1 MKYKTTEK
9 DRYGNMRS
17 IEITT
22 DGQLEVPPMTSMIP
36 QYEAVGGLAKN
47 HPGEPRGS
55 DTVPAWLTPGEF
67 VVNKEA
73 VDLYGPQIKQMN
85 DVGRDIQNGE
95 IPMYAKSGKEVDSM
109 INQIMGSEKAKGG
122 GDQFT
127 HYEGDKPTKYGVTL
141 ETYREH
147 INPKATIEDLKNLT
161 EKGAKDIYKKYYYKK
176 YKIDQLPDYMQHNVL
191 DMAIN
196 AGPGRAVELLQKEI
210 NSTLPE
216 GSKIDVDNFLGPQTI
231 KAANN
236 YNNKGNFDT
245 SYGIAR
251 LNYYNKVAD
260 NNPLKEKFLE
270 GWQNRTN
277 KFIEPREISLPEPK
291 PNLDA
296 VGNITNLEVEK
307 PTEIPKPEKESSG
320 GIWSYL
326 FGGNN
331 SDDNVQEVDSISN
344 LNEQATKNP
353 GTTYQSGFS
362 IAQNRGGEIPQ
373 YLDIGDEVY
382 PGIGKVFHSDPVINK
397 ALQEATAQVA
407 KDTTDEEDLGNVA
420 SGVPTIPEVPSYN
433 PQGIGEGM
441 SDEEFNKMQT
451 QENRADDLETMT
463 AGYEGAY
470 SPLLK
475 DIEFGSGKP
484 KDYRKIDGEWYRVR
498 DGKLGSKFKPGTL
511 ASSPDIRQG
520 NLENIFNRPSDEDI
534 AAKARQ
540 ALADA
545 GIGNKIIP
553 PAAEVFMGFGNDD
566 GTIMNSMEE
575 VTAKRKDNLDTASK
589 TLVNAL
595 EGNDQFLISSAAQAV
610 ENASENLG
618 TANIS
623 ESGQNVNDKVY
634 KRKYA
639 IEEHKD
645 VAKSVETLKTLV
657 KNAKKSGNTVLAE
670 TYAQKLAELEIK
682 EREAKTKVDTATAE
696 LNTAEANDA
705 QVISDNITPEAA
717 KVIEET
723 TGEKIIPGGSDKNKI
738 EAIAKTVDDNK
749 DNEITNA
756 LSSKTGDAL
765 LKDSK
770 QDPDKYAKVKGM
782 MGFLFGDLID
792 QREIGR
798 AIAVYLG
805 SRALGYSHAD
815 TIGYVAKNYLKRVD
829 SKNAKMDAFIKANAG
844 KYEKA
849 SLAEYKRTG
858 DPNVLIPVGSV
869 ARPQGED
876 PKMYYSKDFPRGKLA
891 YKFKKKLPSGEDIVY
906 WSYDQAGQSRVG
918 AGHHTDARRVPT
930 TIEYDKRIQDNAKI
944 VAGQLNDLVKAEGLG
959 RDKIGETE
967 SGVAK
972 WQNLTGVMPSAHAQ
986 EIALWAE
993 ENGYNMTMLGSG
1005 LQTAFAEMSAK
1016 AKETGVKESSLIPYL
1031 ENATIKERLLGQAAE
1046 LPQAKVGDKIVVMD
1060 TENLIELNEQV
1071 KTLSNAIGMH
1081 PDKFWNDASE
1091 LWTTKEHDHY
1101 KQTGKTWREVYQE
1114 EAKKPENEGFTP
1126 FALFTMKVIKL
1137 RSQ

>member
-1 MKYKTTEK
+1 
-9 DRYGNMRS
+9 
-17 IEITT
+17 
-22 DGQLEVPPMTSMIP
+22 
-36 QYEAVGGLAKN
+36 
-47 HPGEPRGS
+47 
-55 DTVPAWLTPGEF
+55 
-67 VVNKEA
+67 
-73 VDLYGPQIKQMN
+73 
-85 DVGRDIQNGE
+85 
-95 IPMYAKSGKEVDSM
+95 
-109 INQIMGSEKAKGG
+109 
-122 GDQFT
+122 
-127 HYEGDKPTKYGVTL
+127 
-141 ETYREH
+141 
-147 INPKATIEDLKNLT
+147 
-161 EKGAKDIYKKYYYKK
+161 
-176 YKIDQLPDYMQHNVL
+176 
-191 DMAIN
+191 
-196 AGPGRAVELLQKEI
+196 
-210 NSTLPE
+210 
-216 GSKIDVDNFLGPQTI
+216 
-231 KAANN
+231 
-236 YNNKGNFDT
+236 
-245 SYGIAR
+245 
-251 LNYYNKVAD
+251 
-260 NNPLKEKFLE
+260 
-270 GWQNRTN
+270 
-277 KFIEPREISLPEPK
+277 
-291 PNLDA
+291 
-296 VGNITNLEVEK
+296 
-307 PTEIPKPEKESSG
+307 
-320 GIWSYL
+320 
-326 FGGNN
+326 
-331 SDDNVQEVDSISN
+331 
-344 LNEQATKNP
+344 
-353 GTTYQSGFS
+353 
-362 IAQNRGGEIPQ
+362 
-373 YLDIGDEVY
+373 
-382 PGIGKVFHSDPVINK
+382 
-397 ALQEATAQVA
+397 
-407 KDTTDEEDLGNVA
+407 
-420 SGVPTIPEVPSYN
+420 
-433 PQGIGEGM
+433 
-441 SDEEFNKMQT
+441 
-451 QENRADDLETMT
+451 T

-540 ALADA
+540 ALANA

-682 EREAKTKVDTATAE
+682 EREAKTKVNTATAE
-696 LNTAEANDA
+696 VNTAEANDA

-930 TIEYDKRIQDNAKI
+930 TIE
-944 VAGQLNDLVKAEGLG
+944 
-959 RDKIGETE
+959 
-967 SGVAK
+967 
-972 WQNLTGVMPSAHAQ
+972 
-986 EIALWAE
+986 
-993 ENGYNMTMLGSG
+993 
-1005 LQTAFAEMSAK
+1005 
-1016 AKETGVKESSLIPYL
+1016 
-1031 ENATIKERLLGQAAE
+1031 
-1046 LPQAKVGDKIVVMD
+1046 
-1060 TENLIELNEQV
+1060 
-1071 KTLSNAIGMH
+1071 
-1081 PDKFWNDASE
+1081 
-1091 LWTTKEHDHY
+1091 
-1101 KQTGKTWREVYQE
+1101 
-1114 EAKKPENEGFTP
+1114 
-1126 FALFTMKVIKL
+1126 
-1137 RSQ
+1137 